1 MLNNNVYISN
11 VERWYLWK
19 KIMHL
24 DVMKMSDFNESFY
37 SCTFTFYAYL
47 TADGKHSSHWH
58 QSAKSKVI
66 SNHKLFY
73 IQLLS
78 INYI

>member
-47 TADGKHSSHWH
+47 TADGKHSSNWH